1 MSKIHCA
8 LVAVAVVML
17 ASCAA
22 RIGMP
27 EFSVFDKSAMNEAV
41 QVSSDA
47 LIEDVSVVRLD
58 ASEGAPILGVIEDLC
73 ESENAYYIVSSDMI
87 YRYAKDGSFVSS
99 SSQSALRNPVDS
111 ISTE

>member
-1 MSKIHCA
+1 
-8 LVAVAVVML
+8 
-17 ASCAA
+17 
-22 RIGMP
+22 
-27 EFSVFDKSAMNEAV
+27 MNEAV

-47 LIEDVSVVRLD
+47 LIVVRLD
-58 ASEGAPILGVIEDLC
+58 ASEGAPILGVIEDVC

>member
-8 LVAVAVVML
+8 LVAVAVVL
-17 ASCAA
+17 LVSCVA
-22 RIGMP
+22 RTGMP

-58 ASEGAPILGVIEDLC
+58 ASEGTPILGVIEDVC
-73 ESENAYYIVSSDMI
+73 ESENAYYIVSSDMV
-87 YRYAKDGSFVSS
+87 YRYAKDGSF
-99 SSQSALRNPVDS
+99 SQSALHNPVDP

>member
-1 MSKIHCA
+1 MCRSGCCGRHVS
-8 LVAVAVVML
+8 LVCGQDRDA
-17 ASCAA
+17 
-22 RIGMP
+22 

-58 ASEGAPILGVIEDLC
+58 ASLC

>member
-1 MSKIHCA
+1 MCGQDRDA
-8 LVAVAVVML
+8 
-17 ASCAA
+17 
-22 RIGMP
+22 